1 MRLLESCGLVLLFLA
16 ACSTRTPAER
26 PAPAAMKS
34 SAVTAA
40 ECEQLVDHVAAL
52 MAREHI
58 VSDGKATRVQMVAGC
73 QASLSR
79 AQLDCTL
86 AAHSRADLIL
96 CRGAGRAPR
105 PGAPSEEE
113 CRRATAQLERL
124 VGAPPRGSPEA
135 AIAECRQELGT
146 ADVAC
151 ILAARS
157 RDDLANC
164 ERSAPGASLRLPG
177 KRRPE
182 TPPDT
187 SKAPTPG
194 AAAAASPAPRPQGP

>member
-1 MRLLESCGLVLLFLA
+1 MRPRESCRLVALFLA
-16 ACSTRTPAER
+16 ACSARAPVER
-26 PAPAAMKS
+26 PAPAASKS

-40 ECEQLVDHVAAL
+40 ECAQLVDHVAAL
-52 MAREHI
+52 MAREYI
-58 VSDGKATRVQMVAGC
+58 GSDGVATRAQMVAGC

-96 CRGAGRAPR
+96 CRGAGRSPR
-105 PGAPSEEE
+105 SGAPSEEE

-135 AIAECRQELGT
+135 AVAECRQELGT

-177 KRRPE
+177 KRLSEIP
-182 TPPDT
+182 
-187 SKAPTPG
+187 KAPTPG
-194 AAAAASPAPRPQGP
+194 AGRAAGASPASGPQGP